1 MIVRAHTHT
10 RMVGS
15 GVAMQ
20 EQLNNLAMV
29 GQEAPPDLTEDGAG
43 IYYWPRVGVTILVE
57 DSFFFFPSYFLSL
70 TCRV

>member
-1 MIVRAHTHT
+1 MYHESETVLADDDGMIVRAHTHT

-29 GQEAPPDLTEDGAG
+29 GQGAPPDLT
-43 IYYWPRVGVTILVE
+43 
-57 DSFFFFPSYFLSL
+57 
-70 TCRV
+70 